1 MLSSFA
7 LINFLEMG
15 QNNYNGA
22 LQKPIG
28 SGFNAT
34 STTTAVIKGIDLRGK
49 TAIVTGG
56 DGGLGLEITKALTS
70 AGATVIVPARD
81 VEKAKENL
89 NGITNVEVETLNLT
103 EPDSIDSFAEKFL
116 DSGRPLYMLINN
128 AGIMWTPLHRDVRGY
143 EGQFST
149 NHLGHFQLTAKLW
162 DALKK
167 ANGARVVNV
176 SSSAHHYSPVIF
188 DDINYNTREY
198 NKFEAYGQSKTANVL
213 FTVELDKRAQ
223 QFGVRAY
230 ALHPGLSLETN
241 LGRHLTFEDFVVLG
255 ILNSDGTPNPEA
267 EAAMKKIQK
276 SKEQGAATSVWAA
289 TSPQLQNIGGVYLED
304 IEIAKYDKTNYDSDA
319 AYKSPG
325 GFAGVAPFA
334 LDMEAAQKLW
344 TLSEELTQAKFD
356 IH

>member
-1 MLSSFA
+1 
-7 LINFLEMG
+7 MG

-22 LQKPIG
+22 LQKPVG

-34 STTTAVIKGIDLRGK
+34 STTNDVIKGIDLTGK

-56 DGGLGLEITKALTS
+56 DGGLGLEITKTLTS

-81 VEKAKENL
+81 TEKAKENL
-89 NGITNVEVETLNLT
+89 KGIAHAEVATLNLT
-103 EPDSIDSFAEKFL
+103 DPVSIDAFAENFL
-116 DSGRPLYMLINN
+116 ASGRPLHMLINN
-128 AGIMWTPLHRDVRGY
+128 AGVMWTPLQRDERGY

-167 ANGARVVNV
+167 ANGARVVTV
-176 SSSAHHYSPVIF
+176 SSSAHHFSPVLF
-188 DDINYNTREY
+188 EDVNYNARKY

-230 ALHPGLSLETN
+230 TLHPGLILTTN
-241 LGRHLTFEDFVVLG
+241 LGRYLTFDDFVALG
-255 ILNSDGTPNPEA
+255 TLHPDGTPNIEA

-276 SKEQGAATSVWAA
+276 TKEQGAATTVWAA
-289 TSPQLQNIGGVYLED
+289 TSPQLQEIGGVYLED
-304 IEIAKYDKTNYDSDA
+304 AEIADY
-319 AYKSPG
+319 SPDHYGNEG
-325 GFAGVAPFA
+325 GNKNPAGTSGVALFA
-334 LDMEAAQKLW
+334 LEAKAAQRLW
-344 TLSEELTQAKFD
+344 SISEELTHIKFD
-356 IH
+356 I